1 MYIETVGELK
11 AFIESMDNNTH
22 LISKSGNF
30 ELNEEIVCGADISI
44 NKFRIESKE
53 FLDAF
58 DYEKYRKDVYTHDI
72 NGTECL
78 KIS

>member
-11 AFIESMDNNTH
+11 ALIESLDDNTP

-30 ELNEEIVCGADISI
+30 ELNGEIVCGAEFSI
-44 NKFRIESKE
+44 NKFKIESKE

-58 DYEKYRKDVYTHDI
+58 DYERYHTDVYTYDA
-72 NGTECL
+72 NGNECL

>member
-11 AFIESMDNNTH
+11 AFIESLDDNTP
-22 LISKSGNF
+22 LISRSGNF
-30 ELNEEIVCGADISI
+30 ELNGEIICGAEVST
-44 NKFRIESKE
+44 NKFRVESKE

-58 DYEKYRKDVYTHDI
+58 DYEKYRTDVYTYDV